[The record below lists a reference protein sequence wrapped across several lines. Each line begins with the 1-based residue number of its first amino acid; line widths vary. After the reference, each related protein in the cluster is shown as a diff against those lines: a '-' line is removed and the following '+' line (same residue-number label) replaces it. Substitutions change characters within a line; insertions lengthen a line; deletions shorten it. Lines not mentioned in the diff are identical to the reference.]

1 MINMILLLFYN
12 HIFCIVSNQL
22 GKTSTNQGLM
32 LGPKHRVVIG

>member
-1 MINMILLLFYN
+1 MINMMLLLFYN
-12 HIFCIVSNQL
+12 HIPQIDSNQL